1 MDMNRQGAEM
11 DLIYEFHYMPVRL
24 KIPQGDEKQDIMEIK
39 GELDLVQLG
48 LDPQEVLGVPLQVF
62 QRDDLDVT
70 HIGHHFLGLGVFL
83 DDEGLVAPFA
93 QGHLVFV
100 PQGIV
105 LDGVVQL
112 QGGQFFIGPK
122 RTGFIKFDK
131 KGEGGGNPVLNGLVH
146 LRGETAL
153 GIEIDQQGLLVVGDD
168 DVVDLGGL
176 APEKTR
182 PRNPEGEKKGEKEDK
197 PPAKEEIFYR

>member
-1 MDMNRQGAEM
+1 
-11 DLIYEFHYMPVRL
+11 
-24 KIPQGDEKQDIMEIK
+24 
-39 GELDLVQLG
+39 
-48 LDPQEVLGVPLQVF
+48 
-62 QRDDLDVT
+62 
-70 HIGHHFLGLGVFL
+70 
-83 DDEGLVAPFA
+83 
-93 QGHLVFV
+93 
-100 PQGIV
+100 
-105 LDGVVQL
+105 VQL

-182 PRNPEGEKKGEKEDK
+182 PRNPEGEKKGEKEDE
-197 PPAKEEIFYR
+197 PPAKEEIVYKKNLHLSIVANGGKIASPFPPPLSFAALGEYCSGLLEVIGLLGFIGFIGLLEFIGFTLNSEL